1 MTLLKKKKAAGSAG
15 GRCKH
20 YCFGVG
26 AGVGEGA
33 GVAAVAGV
41 FSGAA
46 AGGGTLSGA
55 GGFSLIDINSTS
67 KISVEFGPMGP
78 PGVPRG
84 P

>member
-1 MTLLKKKKAAGSAG
+1 MCSGPFFEA
-15 GRCKH
+15 
-20 YCFGVG
+20 YFFG
-26 AGVGEGA
+26 AGVGEAA
-33 GVAAVAGV
+33 GVGAAAGV

-67 KISVEFGPMGP
+67 KVKVALGPIGP